1 MCISKPSGGGD
12 DGECVRFIAVYVRE
26 REREYRLMR
35 LKITAGD
42 RGSAI
47 MQEFL
52 HDNDSEYKY
61 LDTDAP
67 QEAIKGDK
75 HIHL

>member
-1 MCISKPSGGGD
+1 MQ
-12 DGECVRFIAVYVRE
+12 
-26 REREYRLMR
+26 

-42 RGSAI
+42 RVSAA

-52 HDNDSEYKY
+52 HDNDSKYKY

-67 QEAIKGDK
+67 REAIKGDK
-75 HIHL
+75 HNVYKYITKPRRYFV